1 MGEIL
6 IGILIAIALLGASA
20 FFCFSEGA
28 LFSLGRH
35 QRERIKNEGGGKAEL
50 IESLL
55 KKPGD
60 LIVTVLFADEAVNIA
75 YSAVVAIMVASLM
88 SSFST
93 ETVTFVSLAVAS
105 PLLLIFGE
113 TVPKTLAVRF
123 PSPIAKAVARPLN
136 DFHNAITPLRWLI
149 IKFSKIFI
157 PHRDGD
163 GEATEGLA
171 QEFSEEDI
179 ETLVLMGR
187 EEGVV
192 NEIESR
198 LADRLFRLRDTSARQ
213 IMTPN
218 VNCLTLS
225 DSLSVEQVV
234 YEIKKAGYSRIPLY
248 SDDKNDIT
256 GVIFA
261 KDLLLKSP
269 DGDSL
274 KNHLHPPY
282 FIPGSKDA
290 FDLFREFRRRRI
302 HMAIVVDEYG
312 RFDGLVTM
320 EDILE
325 EIVGEI
331 EDERSVGRDQPAT
344 EWDGGKLIVPGSY
357 RVDEFNDIML
367 FPLIKFVG
375 IEHFS
380 QALCDSAIP
389 QSASEGETLAGFV
402 FSKFG
407 ALPSEGQSISHGSLE
422 FTVTKISGKR
432 ISEVTVEARS
442 THSGAEEEKDES

>member
-6 IGILIAIALLGASA
+6 ISTLIAIALLGASA

-35 QRERIKNEGGGKAEL
+35 QRERIKNEGGGKARL
-50 IESLL
+50 IEKLL
-55 KKPGD
+55 QKPGD

-75 YSAVVAIMVASLM
+75 YSAVVAMVVASLM
-88 SSFST
+88 GSFSS
-93 ETVTFVSLAVAS
+93 ETVTFVSIAVAS

-123 PSPIAKAVARPLN
+123 PASIAKAVAPSLN
-136 DFHNAITPLRWLI
+136 VFHDAITPLRWLI
-149 IKFSKIFI
+149 IKFSNVFI
-157 PHRDGD
+157 PRGD

-218 VNCLTLS
+218 VNCLTIS
-225 DSLSVEQVV
+225 DSLSVEQVI

-269 DGDSL
+269 DSDSL
-274 KNHLHPPY
+274 KNHIRPPY

-375 IEHFS
+375 IENFS
-380 QALCDSAIP
+380 QALSESAIS
-389 QSASEGETLAGFV
+389 QSTGEGETLAGFV

-407 ALPSEGQSISHGSLE
+407 ALPSEGQTISHGSLE

-432 ISEVTVEARS
+432 ISEVTVEALS
-442 THSGAEEEKDES
+442 TLSGAEEEHES